1 MNFYRQGV
9 GVDGGGR
16 LGGGGGVMRAYT
28 HHNAQ

>member
-16 LGGGGGVMRAYT
+16 LGGGGGG
-28 HHNAQ
+28 NACIHAS